1 MCHGGCVKGRQVN
14 KKCQTCIV
22 ANATTWTATPKGYRA
37 TCMMCE
43 AIESAHAW
51 RGHRFTESSSAAD
64 QRAVSVPKN
73 TRSGGR
79 VSILPGDPADSS
91 ERGDE

>member
-1 MCHGGCVKGRQVN
+1 MGNPGESSGGMKS
-14 KKCQTCIV
+14 KCQSC
-22 ANATTWTATPKGYRA
+22 NAATATVWTATPKGCRA

-43 AIESAHAW
+43 AIEGAHAW
-51 RGHRFTESSSAAD
+51 RGHRFTEPSSAAD